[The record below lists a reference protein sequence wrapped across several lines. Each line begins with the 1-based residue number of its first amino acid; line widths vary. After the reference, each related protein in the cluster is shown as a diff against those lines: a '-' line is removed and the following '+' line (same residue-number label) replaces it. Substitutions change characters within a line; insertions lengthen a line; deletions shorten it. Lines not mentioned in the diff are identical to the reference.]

1 MRLLRWGGLLLA
13 AGNLLAQT
21 AASGPPTI
29 GKCTVLP
36 ADNIWNTPI
45 DTLPVDSH
53 SAAYIASIGS
63 TSPVRYDM
71 TMPFV
76 AVPGTQPKVPVIFS
90 SPTES
95 DPGPYPIP
103 SQRPGGG
110 KRHAGRSARHRH
122 RPGQLHSVRDVQ
134 IREAAGRELD
144 RDRRRRFQSE
154 FRCFTPGLLVLLG
167 RRRAADLS
175 RTHEVR
181 RGDGRRDPARHP
193 LYRAEHA
200 TVVRLARPSLC
211 LVPTPAPIF
220 LPWGSGSASRRA
232 STSPVFLPGCR

>member
-103 SQRPGGG
+103 PNAPVEGNGTPGDQHVIVIDQDNCILYEMFKSVKQPDGSWTAIGGAVFNLNSDALRPAYWSSSDAAGLPIYPGLMKYDEVTAG
-110 KRHAGRSARHRH
+110 EIRHAIRFTAPST
-122 RPGQLHSVRDVQ
+122 QSVCSS
-134 IREAAGRELD
+134 G
-144 RDRRRRFQSE
+144 
-154 FRCFTPGLLVLLG
+154 
-167 RRRAADLS
+167 
-175 RTHEVR
+175 
-181 RGDGRRDPARHP
+181 PAVTMPR
-193 LYRAEHA
+193 
-200 TVVRLARPSLC
+200 
-211 LVPTPAPIF
+211 PTPAPISR
-220 LPWGSGSASRRA
+220 PWGSGSASRRA
-232 STSPVFLPGCR
+232 STSPVFLPACR